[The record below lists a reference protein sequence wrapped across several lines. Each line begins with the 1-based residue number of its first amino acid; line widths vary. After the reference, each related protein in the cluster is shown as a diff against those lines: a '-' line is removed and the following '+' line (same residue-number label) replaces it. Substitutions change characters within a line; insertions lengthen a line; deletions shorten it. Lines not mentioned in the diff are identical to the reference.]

1 VTRFLCVL
9 SVLCGYA
16 SLGFSLDR
24 HAFTFT
30 RYDLNARIEPEQQRL
45 GVRGKITLR
54 NDSDSAQKN
63 LSLQISSTLNWSSI
77 QFEGKSVEFVSQ
89 TYTSDIDHT
98 GVLTEAIV
106 VLPRLVSPK
115 QSIELEIGYEGTVP
129 QGATRLTR
137 IGVPADIAKHSD
149 WDQIGS
155 AFTAVRGIGYVA
167 WYPIATDAVSLSE
180 GNSVFEEAG
189 KWKQREAQSEMKIK
203 FTHSGAS
210 GIRSNLFCDGRGR
223 FLFYE
228 EMGRAYSVQSEC
240 SFDSLDG
247 IVPLFV
253 IGHYEALDRPNANI
267 SYLPSHKSG
276 ADDYALAVEQV
287 APLLSKWFGDHREKP
302 ESKAEVIEL
311 PDPDDAPFESGN
323 MLLMPLT
330 ADETMLLLTA
340 ARQLTH
346 LYFPSPRAWISEG
359 LAGYA
364 QSSYFQEEKGRDAA
378 LAYLQ
383 SHRDALLQT
392 EKESTSHE
400 ANRESE
406 HSLIS
411 ATDDFYVQA
420 KAMNAWWMLKDM
432 VGDTALSAAL
442 HNYKASDD
450 QDAHYMQKLIEAH
463 AHRDLQ
469 WFFDDWV
476 YRDRGLPDLHIASV
490 YSRQLEN
497 GGQMVTVT
505 MENLGDAGAEVPVTV
520 HMTTGEA
527 TERLI
532 VPGKSKASVRIVAPA
547 APQEVSV
554 NDGSVPESGT
564 SNHVYKIEAGQLRH

>member
-1 VTRFLCVL
+1 VL
-9 SVLCGYA
+9 SVLCGSA
-16 SLGFSLDR
+16 LSSFALDR

-63 LSLQISSTLNWSSI
+63 LSLQISSTLHWSSI

-89 TYTSDIDHT
+89 IYTSDIDHS
-98 GVLTEAIV
+98 GALTEAIV
-106 VLPRLVSPK
+106 VLPRPVLPK
-115 QSIELEIGYEGTVP
+115 QSIDLEIGYEGTIP
-129 QGATRLTR
+129 QDATRQTR

-167 WYPIATDAVSLSE
+167 WYPIATEAVSLSD
-180 GNSVFEEAG
+180 GNSVFEEVG
-189 KWKQREAQSEMKIK
+189 KWKQRGAQSEMKIK

-223 FLFYE
+223 LLLDE
-228 EMGRAYSVQSEC
+228 EMGRAYSVQTEC
-240 SFDSLDG
+240 SFESLDG

-253 IGHYEALDRPNANI
+253 IGHYEALDRPNVNI
-267 SYLPSHKSG
+267 SNLPEHKSG
-276 ADDYALAVEQV
+276 ADDYVLAVEQV
-287 APLLSKWFGDHREKP
+287 VPLVSKWFGDHREKP
-302 ESKAEVIEL
+302 EQKATVIEL
-311 PDPDDAPFESGN
+311 PDPNAAPFESGN

-330 ADETMLLLTA
+330 VDETTLLLSA
-340 ARQLTH
+340 LRQLAH

-359 LAGYA
+359 LAGFA
-364 QSSYFQEEKGRDAA
+364 QASYFQEEKGRDAA

-383 SHRDALLQT
+383 SHRDALLQA
-392 EKESTSHE
+392 EKENSSRE
-400 ANRESE
+400 ASRESDY
-406 HSLIS
+406 SLIN

-420 KAMNAWWMLKDM
+420 KAMNVWWMLKDM
-432 VGDTALSAAL
+432 IGDAALSAAL
-442 HNYKASDD
+442 HNYNAKEDND
-450 QDAHYMQKLIEAH
+450 PHYMQKLIEAQ

-476 YRDRGLPDLHIASV
+476 YRDRGLPQFRIVSAYPREIEKGSF
-490 YSRQLEN
+490 
-497 GGQMVTVT
+497 MTTVTV
-505 MENLGDAGAEVPVTV
+505 ENLGEAGAEVPVTV
-520 HMTTGEA
+520 HMATGEA

-532 VPGKSKASVRIVAPA
+532 IPGKARASVRIVAPA

-554 NDGSVPESGT
+554 NDGSVPESST
-564 SNHVYKIEAGQLRH
+564 SNHVYKIDAEQLTH